1 MRIGVDVMGSDL
13 GPKELLKSCLRF
25 VSEIDAELVVYGNIE
40 DLNAIDHP
48 RILKIPTTYVL
59 TMDDGPLAVKR
70 HPDASMVKAIS
81 DCVAGGSQGVVSA
94 GSSAALLSC
103 GVMISK
109 MIPGIERP
117 AFLAAIPNTIG
128 TSTVLLDMGA
138 NSENSSDHLCQFA
151 VLGSAFAQTML
162 NIEKPTIGLLNIG
175 SEDKK
180 GDLIHKDA
188 VIKLRAM
195 DKINFT
201 GNIEGRDVLN
211 GLVDVLVADGF
222 SGNIA
227 LKTVEGTVVAFNQ
240 MIKEVIKTN
249 RLTMIGGFL
258 IKEELTK
265 MKDRLNYQKYG
276 GALLA
281 GLNHVI
287 IKAHGS
293 SNEEAFYNAIRQA
306 YKLASKGVVEK
317 IKRDLI

>member
-1 MRIGVDVMGSDL
+1 MKIGVDVMGSDL

-25 VSEIDAELVVYGNIE
+25 VNENDVQLVIYGNQE
-40 DLNAIDHP
+40 ELDSIDHP
-48 RILKIPTTYVL
+48 RIIKIPTTYVL

-70 HPDASMVKAIS
+70 HPNASMVKAIT
-81 DCVAGGSQGVVSA
+81 DCVAGENDAVVSA

-151 VLGSAFAQTML
+151 VLGHAFAQTTM
-162 NIEKPTIGLLNIG
+162 NIEHPTIGLLNIG
-175 SEDKK
+175 TEDKK
-180 GDLIHKDA
+180 GDLVHKDA
-188 VIKLRAM
+188 VAKLRAM
-195 DKINFT
+195 EKINFT

-211 GLVDVLVADGF
+211 GVVDVLVADGF

-227 LKTVEGTVVAFNQ
+227 LKTVEGTVLAFNQ

-249 RLTMIGGFL
+249 RLTMIGGYL

-265 MKDRLNYQKYG
+265 MKDKMNYQKYG

-306 YKLASKGVVEK
+306 HKLVGGNVVDK
-317 IKRDLI
+317 IKRDLL

>member
-1 MRIGVDVMGSDL
+1 MKIGVDVMGSDL
-13 GPKELLKSCLRF
+13 GPQELLKACLRY
-25 VSEIDAELVVYGNIE
+25 VSDHDVDLAVYGNQE
-40 DLNAIDHP
+40 DLDTVSHP
-48 RILKIPTTYVL
+48 RIIKVPTTFVL
-59 TMDDGPLAVKR
+59 TMDAGPLAVKR

-81 DCVAGGSQGVVSA
+81 DCTLGFNDGVVSA

-117 AFLAAIPNTIG
+117 AFLADIPNTVS

-138 NSENSSDHLCQFA
+138 NSENSAEHLCQFA
-151 VLGSAFAQTML
+151 VLGTAFAQTTK
-162 NIEKPTIGLLNIG
+162 NIERPTVGLLNIG

-180 GDLIHKDA
+180 GDMVHKDA
-188 VIKLRAM
+188 VAKLRTM
-195 DKINFT
+195 ENINFF

-211 GLVDVLVADGF
+211 GIVDVLVADGF

-240 MIKEVIKTN
+240 MIKGVIKTN
-249 RLTMIGGFL
+249 WLTFIGGYL
-258 IKEELTK
+258 IKKELSR
-265 MKDRLNYQKYG
+265 MKDKLNYQKYG

-306 YKLASKGVVEK
+306 HALAAGGVVEK
-317 IKRDLI
+317 IKRNLI

>member
-1 MRIGVDVMGSDL
+1 MKIGVDVMGSDL

-25 VSEIDAELVVYGNIE
+25 VNENDVQLVIYGNQE
-40 DLNAIDHP
+40 ELDSIDHP
-48 RILKIPTTYVL
+48 RIIKIPTTYVL

-70 HPDASMVKAIS
+70 HPNASMVKAIT
-81 DCVAGGSQGVVSA
+81 DCVAGENDAVVSA
-94 GSSAALLSC
+94 GSSGALLSC

-151 VLGSAFAQTML
+151 VLGHAFAQTTM
-162 NIEKPTIGLLNIG
+162 NIEHPTIGLLNIG
-175 SEDKK
+175 TEDKK
-180 GDLIHKDA
+180 GDLVHKDA
-188 VIKLRAM
+188 VAKLRAM
-195 DKINFT
+195 EKINFT

-211 GLVDVLVADGF
+211 GVVDVLVADGF

-227 LKTVEGTVVAFNQ
+227 LKTVEGTVLAFNQ

-249 RLTMIGGFL
+249 RLTMIGGYL

-265 MKDRLNYQKYG
+265 MKDKMNYQKYG

-306 YKLASKGVVEK
+306 HKLVGGNVVDK
-317 IKRDLI
+317 IKRDLL

>member
-1 MRIGVDVMGSDL
+1 MRIGVDIMGSDL
-13 GPKELLKSCLRF
+13 GPEELLKSCLRF
-25 VSEIDAELVVYGNIE
+25 VNENDAQLAVYGNQE
-40 DLNAIDHP
+40 DLDTINHP

-81 DCVAGGSQGVVSA
+81 DCVSGKNDGVVSA

-151 VLGSAFAQTML
+151 VLGSAFAQTTM
-162 NIEKPTIGLLNIG
+162 NIERPTIGLINIG
-175 SEDKK
+175 TEDKK

-188 VIKLRAM
+188 VVKLRAM
-195 DKINFT
+195 EKLNFI

-211 GLVDVLVADGF
+211 GVVDVLVADGF
-222 SGNIA
+222 SGNIV
-227 LKTVEGTVVAFNQ
+227 LKTVEGTVIAFNQ

-258 IKEELTK
+258 IKKELTI
-265 MKDRLNYQKYG
+265 MKDKMNYQKYG

-306 YKLASKGVVEK
+306 HKLTLGGVVEK